1 VVGAEDSVRVTAG
14 GSAVTLREGESL
26 VVTGLKVLAPGAT
39 LEAAKA
45 LLRRSGRALEI
56 SPLAR

>member
-1 VVGAEDSVRVTAG
+1 
-14 GSAVTLREGESL
+14 LREGESL
-26 VVTGLKVLAPGAT
+26 VVTGLKVVAPGAT